1 MQSNKQ
7 TNKQM
12 YSLPSSAFPF
22 PLSIPIGKD
31 LEDTAG
37 KAEKWFAEFQLQP
50 LKMNIE
56 DSVWS

>member
-1 MQSNKQ
+1 MQ

-12 YSLPSSAFPF
+12 CALPSSAFPF
-22 PLSIPIGKD
+22 PLSIPIGKG

-50 LKMNIE
+50 LKMSIE
-56 DSVWS
+56 DCVWN